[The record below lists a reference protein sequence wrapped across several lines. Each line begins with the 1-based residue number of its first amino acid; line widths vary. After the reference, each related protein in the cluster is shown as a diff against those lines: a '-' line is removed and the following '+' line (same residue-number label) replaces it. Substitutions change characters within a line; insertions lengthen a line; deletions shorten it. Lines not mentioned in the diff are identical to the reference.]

1 MKNTSKV
8 KTIKDIIIMKR
19 VIDNAKYHHPEKT
32 SIHGAWIEGNYQ
44 VVMDGYRILV
54 NYNPIEELEV
64 AKGINGMIEKIT
76 YAELNCTKEI
86 ELPSV
91 KEIKEEIKK
100 LIGRKYRSYVVKYRI
115 HDDMFCVNAKYL
127 LDCMEFTG
135 ATKLKYNPNRR
146 KNDML
151 LMESD
156 IGKAILLPIF
166 DTTSNIGYWKV
177 QNV

>member
-8 KTIKDIIIMKR
+8 KTIKDIVIMKS
-19 VIDNAKYHHPEKT
+19 VIDNAKYHHPGNT
-32 SIHGAWIEGNYQ
+32 SIHGAWMEGNYQ
-44 VVMDGYRILV
+44 VVTDAYRLLV
-54 NYNPIEELEV
+54 NYNPITELET
-64 AKGINGMIEKIT
+64 AKGVEGMFEKIT
-76 YAELNCTKEI
+76 HAELNCTKEI

-91 KEIKEEIKK
+91 KEIKEEIKN
-100 LIGRKYRSYVVKYRI
+100 LIGRKYRSCIVKYRI
-115 HDDMFCVNAKYL
+115 CEDMFCVNAKYL

-156 IGKAILLPIF
+156 IGKAILLPMA